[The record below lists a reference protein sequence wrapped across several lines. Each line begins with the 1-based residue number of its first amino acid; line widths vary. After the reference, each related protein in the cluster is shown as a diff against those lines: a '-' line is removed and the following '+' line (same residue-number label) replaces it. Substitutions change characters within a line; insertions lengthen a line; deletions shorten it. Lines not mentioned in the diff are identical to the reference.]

1 MKVAKKKNLKRQFM
15 GRVNTV
21 GFENRKRRTNRLEI
35 YAMIEI
41 RLDRVKTVEEAEEQV
56 NVLRKSILSK
66 EVVFFAP

>member
-1 MKVAKKKNLKRQFM
+1 MAKKKNLKRQFM

>member
-1 MKVAKKKNLKRQFM
+1 VAKKKNLKRQFM